1 MKNKK
6 TNAIPYILS
15 DYISAALAWTLL
27 FIYRKKFLE
36 PQKFGVEIPVQ
47 FDSNFYLGLLII
59 PTLWVIG
66 YYLSGSYSEINR
78 KHRLKELS
86 STLWQSLIGVTIIF
100 FILLLDDE
108 IASYKNYYELYILY
122 FGLHFTLTFIPR
134 IILTS
139 NIIRKVHQRKIW
151 FNTVIVGGNEQA
163 LAIFKEIEEM
173 PKSPGFRFV
182 GFIGVNGGKPL
193 IEDGRLNRLSM
204 LEDMKKT
211 IKEYDIEEVIIAIE
225 SSEHNKLNI
234 ILNMLED
241 CDVRIKIIPDM
252 YDIMSGSVKMTSI
265 FGAPLI
271 DINIAIMPPWQKS
284 LKRFI
289 DIVVSIIAMIVLL
302 PVYLTISVLV
312 KLSSPGPIFFKQE
325 RVGLHKKSFNIIKFR
340 TMYIDAEKK
349 GPQLSSKFDKRITPI
364 GRFLRKTRMDEIPQF
379 WNVLVSDM
387 SLVGPRPERQFFIDK
402 IMVEAPHY
410 QYLHKV
416 QPGITSWGQVKYGY
430 AENVEQMVQ
439 RLKYDVLYIENIS
452 PALDFKIL
460 AYTIIIIFQ
469 GSGK

>member
-1 MKNKK
+1 MKKSGNR
-6 TNAIPYILS
+6 ALPYLFS
-15 DYISAALAWTLL
+15 DFISAALAWTLL
-27 FIYRKKFLE
+27 FIYRKQFLE
-36 PQKFGVEIPVQ
+36 PQKFGVEIPMQ
-47 FDSNFYLGLLII
+47 FDNNFYLGLLII
-59 PTLWVIG
+59 PTFWVIG
-66 YYLSGSYSEINR
+66 YYLTGSYSDIYR

-86 STLWQSLIGVTIIF
+86 TTLWQSLIGVTIIF

-108 IASYKNYYELYILY
+108 IASYKNYYELYLLY

-139 NIIRKVHQRKIW
+139 NTISKIHKGEIW
-151 FNTVIVGGNEQA
+151 FNTLIIGGNAQA
-163 LAIFKEIEEM
+163 LGIYNEIEELE
-173 PKSPGFRFV
+173 KKPGFRFV
-182 GFIGVNGGKPL
+182 GFIGINGGKDL
-193 IEDGRLNRLSM
+193 LDDGRLGRLGM
-204 LEDMKKT
+204 LNDLKNT

-225 SSEHNKLNI
+225 SSEHDKLES

-241 CDVRIKIIPDM
+241 CNIRIKIIPDM

-265 FGAPLI
+265 FGTPLI
-271 DINIAIMPPWQKS
+271 DINIAIMPQWQKS

-289 DIVVSIIAMIVLL
+289 DIVVSIIAMIILL
-302 PVYLTISVLV
+302 PVYIIISILV
-312 KLSSPGPIFFKQE
+312 RLSSPGPIFFKQV
-325 RVGLHKKSFNIIKFR
+325 RVGLHKKTFKIIKFR
-340 TMYIDAEKK
+340 TMYIDAESD

-387 SLVGPRPERQFFIDK
+387 SLVGPRPERQFFIDQ
-402 IMVEAPHY
+402 IMLEAPHY

-460 AYTIIIIFQ
+460 AYTIIIIFK

>member
-1 MKNKK
+1 MKNRKNK
-6 TNAIPYILS
+6 ALVYILS
-15 DYISAALAWTLL
+15 DYLSAALAWTLL

-36 PQKFGVEIPVQ
+36 PEKFGVEVPIQ
-47 FDSNFYLGLLII
+47 FDNNFYLGLLII
-59 PTLWVIG
+59 PTFWVIG
-66 YYLSGSYSEINR
+66 YYLTGSYSEINR

-86 STLWQSLIGVTIIF
+86 TTLWQSLFGVTIIF

-151 FNTVIVGGNEQA
+151 FNTIIVGGNEQA
-163 LAIFKEIEEM
+163 LAIYKEIEEM

-193 IEDGRLNRLSM
+193 LEDGRLNRIGM

-211 IKEYDIEEVIIAIE
+211 IKENDIEEVIIAIE
-225 SSEHNKLNI
+225 SSEHNKLNE

-265 FGAPLI
+265 FGTPLI
-271 DINIAIMPPWQKS
+271 DINIAIMPQWQRS

-289 DIVVSIIAMIVLL
+289 DIVVSIIAMIILS
-302 PVYLTISVLV
+302 PVYLIISILV

-325 RVGLHKKSFNIIKFR
+325 RVGLHKKSFTIIKFR
-340 TMYIDAEKK
+340 TMYLDSEKG
-349 GPQLSSKFDKRITPI
+349 GPQLSSLFDKRITPI

-387 SLVGPRPERQFFIDK
+387 SLVGPRPERQFFIDQ
-402 IMVEAPHY
+402 IMLEAPHY
-410 QYLHKV
+410 RYLHKV

-460 AYTIIIIFQ
+460 AYTIIIIFK

>member
-1 MKNKK
+1 MRSNKYK
-6 TNAIPYILS
+6 ALPYILW
-15 DYISAALAWTLL
+15 DFISSGAAWTLL
-27 FIYRKKFLE
+27 FTYRKQFLE
-36 PQKFGVEIPVQ
+36 PQKFGVDIPVQ
-47 FDSNFYLGLLII
+47 FDNNFYMGLMII
-59 PTLWVIG
+59 PTFWVIG
-66 YYLSGSYSEINR
+66 YYLTGSYSEIYR

-86 STLWQSLIGVTIIF
+86 STLWQSIFGVTIIF

-108 IASYKNYYELYILY
+108 IASYKNYYELYLLY

-134 IILTS
+134 FILTS
-139 NIIRKVHQRKIW
+139 RIIRKVHQRKIW
-151 FNTVIVGGNEQA
+151 FNTIIVGGNAQA
-163 LAIFKEIEEM
+163 LSIFQEIEEM
-173 PKSPGFRFV
+173 AKSPGFKFL
-182 GFIGVNGGKPL
+182 GFIGINGGKDL
-193 IEDGRLNRLSM
+193 LDDGRLSRLGM
-204 LEDMKKT
+204 LKDLKRI
-211 IKEYDIEEVIIAIE
+211 IKENDIEEVIIAIE
-225 SSEHNKLNI
+225 SSEHNKLNM

-241 CDVRIKIIPDM
+241 CEVRIKIIPDM

-271 DINIAIMPPWQKS
+271 DINIAIMPQWQRS

-289 DIVVSIIAMIVLL
+289 DITVSVIAMIVLL
-302 PVYLTISVLV
+302 PVYIIIAILV
-312 KLSSPGPIFFKQE
+312 KMSSPGPVFFRQE
-325 RVGLHKKSFNIIKFR
+325 RVGLHKKSFKIIKFR
-340 TMYIDAEKK
+340 TMYIDAEND

-387 SLVGPRPERQFFIDK
+387 SLVGPRPERQFFIDQ
-402 IMVEAPHY
+402 IMKEAPHY

-430 AENVEQMVQ
+430 AENVEQMIQ

-460 AYTIIIIFQ
+460 AYTIIIILK

>member
-1 MKNKK
+1 MKNNSKRS
-6 TNAIPYILS
+6 IPYIFS
-15 DYISAALAWTLL
+15 DIISAALAWTLL
-27 FIYRKKFLE
+27 YIYRKQFLE
-36 PQKFGVEIPVQ
+36 PIKFGTEVPIK
-47 FDSNFYLGLLII
+47 FDNNFYLGLLII
-59 PTLWVIG
+59 PSLWLLG
-66 YYLSGSYSEINR
+66 YYLTGSYKDIYR

-86 STLWQSLIGVTIIF
+86 TTLWQSIFGVTIVF

-108 IASYKNYYELYILY
+108 IPSYKNYYELYLVY

-139 NIIRKVHQRKIW
+139 NIVRKVHQRKIW
-151 FNTVIVGGNEQA
+151 FNTIIIGGNNRA
-163 LAIFKEIEEM
+163 LSIYREIEEM
-173 PKSPGFRFV
+173 AKSPGYKFV
-182 GFIGVNGGKPL
+182 GFLGVNGGKDL
-193 IEDGRLNRLSM
+193 LDDGRLNRLGT
-204 LEDMKKT
+204 LKNLKKV

-225 SSEHNKLNI
+225 SKEHNKINM

-241 CDVRIKIIPDM
+241 CDTRIKIIPDM
-252 YDIMSGSVKMTSI
+252 YDIMSGSVKMTSL

-289 DIVVSIIAMIVLL
+289 DILVSIIALILLL
-302 PVYLTISVLV
+302 PAYLLFAVLV

-325 RVGLHKKSFNIIKFR
+325 RVGLHKKTFKIIKFR
-340 TMYIDAEKK
+340 TMYLDAEND

-364 GRFLRKTRMDEIPQF
+364 GRFLRKSRMDEIPQF
-379 WNVLVSDM
+379 WNVLIGEM
-387 SLVGPRPERQFFIDK
+387 SLVGPRPERQFFIDQ
-402 IMVEAPHY
+402 IMKEAPHY

-430 AENVEQMVQ
+430 AENVDQMIQ

-460 AYTIIIIFQ
+460 AYTIIIILK

>member
-1 MKNKK
+1 MKKNRNK
-6 TNAIPYILS
+6 ALPYILS
-15 DYISAALAWTLL
+15 DFLSAALAWTLL
-27 FIYRKKFLE
+27 FIYRKQFLE
-36 PQKFGVEIPVQ
+36 PQKFGVEVPIH
-47 FDSNFYLGLLII
+47 FDSNFYLGLAII
-59 PTLWVIG
+59 PTFWVIG
-66 YYLSGSYSEINR
+66 YYLTGSYTEINR

-86 STLWQSLIGVTIIF
+86 TTLWQSLFGVTIIF

-108 IASYKNYYELYILY
+108 IASYKNYYELYFLY
-122 FGLHFTLTFIPR
+122 FGLHFTLTFLPR

-139 NIIRKVHQRKIW
+139 SIIRKVHQRKIW
-151 FNTVIVGGNEQA
+151 FNTLIVGGNAQA
-163 LAIFKEIEEM
+163 LSIYQEIEDM
-173 PKSPGFRFV
+173 AKSPGFRFV
-182 GFIGVNGGKPL
+182 GFIGVNGGKDL
-193 IEDGRLNRLSM
+193 LDDGRLSKLGVLDDLKRI
-204 LEDMKKT
+204 
-211 IKEYDIEEVIIAIE
+211 IKEEEIEEVIIAIE
-225 SSEHNKLNI
+225 SSEHNKLNM

-271 DINIAIMPPWQKS
+271 DINIAIMPQWQRS

-289 DIVVSIIAMIVLL
+289 DIMVSIIAMILLL
-302 PVYLTISVLV
+302 PVYIIISVLV
-312 KLSSPGPIFFKQE
+312 KFSSPGPIFFKQE
-325 RVGLHKKSFNIIKFR
+325 RVGLHKKTFKIIKFR
-340 TMYIDAEKK
+340 TMYVDAEND

-387 SLVGPRPERQFFIDK
+387 SLVGPRPERQFYIDQ
-402 IMVEAPHY
+402 IMKEAPHY

-430 AENVEQMVQ
+430 AENVEQMIQ

-460 AYTIIIIFQ
+460 AYTIIIILK